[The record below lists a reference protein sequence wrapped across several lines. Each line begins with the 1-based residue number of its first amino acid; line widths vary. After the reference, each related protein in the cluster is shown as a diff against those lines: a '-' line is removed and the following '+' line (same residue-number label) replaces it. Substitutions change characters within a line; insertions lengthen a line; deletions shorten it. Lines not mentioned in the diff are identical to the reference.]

1 MYYQIKF
8 KIKNWVDNFDRKYD
22 RIKVSLLSI
31 TILMTLA
38 FLLSMLGRS
47 DSDFDSRQ
55 MQTDIQIIE
64 KDIQSIQESLDG
76 IIYHLKEIQN
86 AKE

>member
-1 MYYQIKF
+1 MYYQTKF
-8 KIKNWVDNFDRKYD
+8 KIKRWIEDFDMKYD

-38 FLLSMLGRS
+38 FLLSMLSRP
-47 DSDFDSRQ
+47 DSDFDSKQ

-76 IIYHLKEIQN
+76 IIDHLKERNN

>member
-1 MYYQIKF
+1 MYYQTKF
-8 KIKNWVDNFDRKYD
+8 KIKRWIEDFDMKYD

>member
-64 KDIQSIQESLDG
+64 RDIQSIQESLNG
-76 IIYHLKEIQN
+76 IIYHLKEVQN

>member
-8 KIKNWVDNFDRKYD
+8 KIKNWVDDFDRKYD

-47 DSDFDSRQ
+47 DSDFDSTQ

-86 AKE
+86 AKQ

>member
-1 MYYQIKF
+1 MYYQTKF
-8 KIKNWVDNFDRKYD
+8 KIKRWIEDFDMKYD

-64 KDIQSIQESLDG
+64 RDIQSIQESLNG
-76 IIYHLKEIQN
+76 IIYHLKEVQN

>member
-1 MYYQIKF
+1 MYYQTKF
-8 KIKNWVDNFDRKYD
+8 KIKRWIEDFDMKYD

-38 FLLSMLGRS
+38 FLLSMLGRP
-47 DSDFDSRQ
+47 DSDFDSKQ

>member
-1 MYYQIKF
+1 MYYQTKL
-8 KIKNWVDNFDRKYD
+8 KIQRWIEDFDRKYD
-22 RIKVSLLSI
+22 RIKVSLLSV
-31 TILMTLA
+31 TILMTVA

-47 DSDFDSRQ
+47 DSDFDSKQ

-64 KDIQSIQESLDG
+64 KNLETIQESLDG
-76 IIYHLKEIQN
+76 IIDHLNEVHN